1 MFMKTAFDSK
11 PGTILKIDWEL
22 MFVSKYEYHRAWRWA
37 TTIKMRLKNL
47 MTGQMTDKT
56 FNWEDKMDDVYLDR
70 SRFEYLYTSSGQ
82 YSFMNQETYE
92 QIELDEDDIW
102 DMKYFLIEW
111 MTVDIQQYEGRFVWV
126 VFPTNVNLTIAECE
140 PGVKWNT
147 ADGRITKEAVTNTG
161 LTIKVPGFVEV
172 GDEVVINTETFEY
185 MERVKK

>member
-92 QIELDEDDIW
+92 QIELDEETIG
-102 DMKYFLIEW
+102 DMRFFLIEGD
-111 MTVDIQQYEGRFVWV
+111 TVDIQQFEWKFVGLV
-126 VFPTNVNLTIAECE
+126 LPTNVKLTIAECD
-140 PGVKWNT
+140 PGVKGNT
-147 ADGRITKEAVTNTG
+147 ADGKVTKDAVTNTG
-161 LTIKVPGFVEV
+161 LTIKVPGFVNQ
-172 GDEVVINTETFEY
+172 GDEVIVNTETGDY
-185 MERVKK
+185 MERAK